1 MVFDVRLR
9 NGVAEAIRKSAV
21 WPPRMKTIATNAGR
35 AIEAATGCKVAWMR
49 GDPSVL
55 YAGVDCGKG
64 APPKPR
70 RKLICQGNVSSPDSS
85 GTSDVAFTCS

>member
-9 NGVAEAIRKSAV
+9 DGVAEAIRRNAV
-21 WPPRMKTIATNAGR
+21 WPPRIKEIATNGGR

-55 YAGVDCGKG
+55 FAGVDCGDG

-70 RKLICQGNVSSPDSS
+70 RNLICRGSVGAPVSS
-85 GTSDVAFTCS
+85 GESDVLFSCF